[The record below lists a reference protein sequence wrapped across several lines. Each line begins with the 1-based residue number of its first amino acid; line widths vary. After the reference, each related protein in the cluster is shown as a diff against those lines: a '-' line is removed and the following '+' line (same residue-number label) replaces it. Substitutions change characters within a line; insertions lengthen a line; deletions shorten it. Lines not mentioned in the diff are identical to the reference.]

1 MSTLNEALENFDLNE
16 DTSDE
21 ALTCYQRVG
30 NSLQLEKSVVEL
42 RRRIIEARIKSIHY
56 TTILFYRG
64 TQLAFLP

>member
-42 RRRIIEARIKSIHY
+42 RRRIIEARNNPS
-56 TTILFYRG
+56 TTPPFY
-64 TQLAFLP
+64 FIEVPS